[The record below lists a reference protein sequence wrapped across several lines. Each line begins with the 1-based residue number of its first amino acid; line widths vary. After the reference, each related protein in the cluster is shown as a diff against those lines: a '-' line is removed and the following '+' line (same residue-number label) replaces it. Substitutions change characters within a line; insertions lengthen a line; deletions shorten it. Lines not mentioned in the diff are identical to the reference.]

1 MVGIPKEVEQHTN
14 DIPGMNKLMFNSSKQ
29 STLGEQMKI
38 RQLEAM
44 KEAADQEVQILVLF
58 KKFFL
63 SVTNNNLIPSQKN
76 SKVQVDH

>member
-1 MVGIPKEVEQHTN
+1 MHHYTCI
-14 DIPGMNKLMFNSSKQ
+14 SKQ

-44 KEAADQEVQILVLF
+44 KEVADQEVQILVLF
-58 KKFFL
+58 NKFFL
-63 SVTNNNLIPSQKN
+63 SVTNNNLIPLQKN